1 MDVMVES
8 SIVDNYKNYVFILDK
23 NFENNFLLIDKNHF
37 QYLVSIIYSNN
48 LLILFSFTFFTT
60 LYCCI
65 MREKKINKNQYIV
78 VEQSE
83 AVKGEIV

>member
-23 NFENNFLLIDKNHF
+23 NFDNFLLIDKNHF
-37 QYLVSIIYSNN
+37 QYLVSNIYSNN

-60 LYCCI
+60 LFCCI
-65 MREKKINKNQYIV
+65 MREKKISKNQYIV

-83 AVKGEIV
+83 TVKGEIV

>member
-23 NFENNFLLIDKNHF
+23 NFDNFLLIDKNHF
-37 QYLVSIIYSNN
+37 QYLVSNIYSNN
-48 LLILFSFTFFTT
+48 LLILFSFAFFTT

-65 MREKKINKNQYIV
+65 MREKKINRNQYIV

>member
-23 NFENNFLLIDKNHF
+23 NFDNFLLIDKNHF
-37 QYLVSIIYSNN
+37 QYLVSNIYSNN